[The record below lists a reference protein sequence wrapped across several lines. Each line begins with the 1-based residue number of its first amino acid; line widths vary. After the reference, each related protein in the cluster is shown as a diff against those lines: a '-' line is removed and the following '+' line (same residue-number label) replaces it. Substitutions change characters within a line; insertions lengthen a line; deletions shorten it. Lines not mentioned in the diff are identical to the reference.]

1 MKKVIFQTSIS
12 IDGYVEGPL
21 HEIDWHIVDAEF
33 IFEGD
38 SSVCPFVALRRPS
51 SRPSRHGSI

>member
-1 MKKVIFQTSIS
+1 MKKVIFQMSIS

-38 SSVCPFVALRRPS
+38 SSVCPLRRPS
-51 SRPSRHGSI
+51 LFVLR